1 MLTHL
6 QLFLSSILTGQ
17 PPMLVPTGAA
27 NGRRG
32 ATFIEYLM
40 LAGFAIVLG
49 LIIYGMLEG
58 SFIRML
64 DDIKKHLVVG

>member
-32 ATFIEYLM
+32 ATFIEYLL
-40 LAGFAIVLG
+40 LAGLAVFLSV
-49 LIIYGMLEG
+49 IIYAMLNDGFRNMLEG
-58 SFIRML
+58 
-64 DDIKKHLVVG
+64 IKSHLVV